1 LEISISCIHAKPET
15 NVSTKADVARRL
27 LLTSSDIANRTKT
40 LRTCKDTLERPIAV
54 KYHMTNGM
62 SWRDRLRHWV
72 RWTSAT
78 SKSPKP
84 QKEPGDTSPQQ
95 AVVISGTANE
105 VESEEPFRASSA
117 ELPVS
122 TRLSQAEINQ
132 MKLQNLKKPSGYVY
146 WDRKT
151 STATS
156 VIVGHVLHEVPAVPE
171 VATKSA
177 VDATAQRTMF
187 HPTAVNISRLFGIMS
202 LLNNLPKTS
211 LVLRFTPSPWT
222 AAGPEVLTSLPPVEM
237 HFAVNPTTKE
247 LNLKDV
253 LAVVESTA
261 SEVMLPDRILDLRF
275 QQRTTT
281 RLRTL
286 HRNQLPQILEFLKA
300 SQLNLMRG
308 RLETPPVLT
317 LPIANHLCNVPESET
332 LQNSVNGS
340 ISAEYI
346 FGGLEYRSTLAF
358 DFKGW
363 QLLYTSIEGG
373 KADGRRG
380 ELSLRPRRVI
390 DDISDSNKSSTAWT
404 EEFLEAAYLL
414 VDTLEGYDSTPGRSV
429 SSSTM
434 IHDTNGLPGF
444 SCETAME
451 RNKAFRYFRQRINF
465 IMKHAVEDESSEE
478 AEKYASVDLGDVAE
492 GCGELDEEF
501 NGAR

>member
-1 LEISISCIHAKPET
+1 M

-27 LLTSSDIANRTKT
+27 LLTSSDMANRTKT
-40 LRTCKDTLERPIAV
+40 LRTCKDTLEPPIAV
-54 KYHMTNGM
+54 KYHMTDGM
-62 SWRDRLRHWV
+62 SWRDRLRHWA

-78 SKSPKP
+78 SKSSEP
-84 QKEPGDTSPQQ
+84 QKELSDTSPQQ
-95 AVVISGTANE
+95 AVIISKE
-105 VESEEPFRASSA
+105 VKSDESEEPFRTSSA
-117 ELPVS
+117 ELSAPAHI
-122 TRLSQAEINQ
+122 SQVEINQ
-132 MKLQNLKKPSGYVY
+132 IKLLNLKKPSGYVY

-151 STATS
+151 FTATS

-171 VATKSA
+171 VATKLA
-177 VDATAQRTMF
+177 VDATAQRAMF
-187 HPTAVNISRLFGIMS
+187 YPAAVNISRLFGTMP

-222 AAGPEVLTSLPPVEM
+222 AAGPEVLTSLPPIEM
-237 HFAVNPTTKE
+237 RFAVNPTTKE

-286 HRNQLPQILEFLKA
+286 YRHQLPQILEFLKA
-300 SQLNLMRG
+300 SQLNLIRG
-308 RLETPPVLT
+308 RLETPPVLI
-317 LPIANHLCNVPESET
+317 LPIANHLCNVPESDA
-332 LQNSVNGS
+332 LQYSVDGS

-346 FGGLEYRSTLAF
+346 FGGLEYRSTLAL

-380 ELSLRPRRVI
+380 ELSLKPRRVI
-390 DDISDSNKSSTAWT
+390 DDISDSNKSATAWT

-414 VDTLEGYDSTPGRSV
+414 VDTLEGYDSIPGRSV
-429 SSSTM
+429 SSST
-434 IHDTNGLPGF
+434 ITHDTNDLSGR
-444 SCETAME
+444 SYWTAME
-451 RNKAFRYFRQRINF
+451 RNKAFQYFRQRINF
-465 IMKHAVEDESSEE
+465 IMKHAVEDESGEE
-478 AEKYASVDLGDVAE
+478 AEKYASADLGDVAKN
-492 GCGELDEEF
+492 CGELDEEL